1 MTCDSTTAATL
12 SSTVDDNKAQ
22 EGPTNFSVT
31 FDTTAGV
38 VPGTIYECS
47 IKMEKKGFISAKS
60 FPSIIIT
67 PDSATGNLTL
77 CMLGNNSCFCCSLIF
92 SKLNLKK
99 NLLGTLSICQ
109 MVWTQIR
116 VDVFSFLTW
125 VQSVCKGYQQ
135 ITKVARQEGKI

>member
-12 SSTVDDNKAQ
+12 SSSVDDNKAQ
-22 EGPTNFSVT
+22 EGPTNFTVT

-77 CMLGNNSCFCCSLIF
+77 CAKSFPSIIISPDSATGNLTLCMLGNNSCFCCLPLIF
-92 SKLNLKK
+92 
-99 NLLGTLSICQ
+99 
-109 MVWTQIR
+109 
-116 VDVFSFLTW
+116 F
-125 VQSVCKGYQQ
+125 
-135 ITKVARQEGKI
+135 KIKF